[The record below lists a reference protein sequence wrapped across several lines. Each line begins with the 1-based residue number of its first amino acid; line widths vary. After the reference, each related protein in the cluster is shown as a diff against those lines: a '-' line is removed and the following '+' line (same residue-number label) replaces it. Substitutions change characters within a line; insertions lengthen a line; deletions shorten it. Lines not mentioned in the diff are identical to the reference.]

1 MFESSLDTERTFGHS
16 REVSRTHLRRRRL
29 AAAALL
35 VLALSISAPAVSAA
49 VTGHSSRRADAPDR
63 YVVQVGDIVAM
74 LVGEPG
80 RGDMRALARGD
91 VTTTVGLVLGSPDFQ
106 RR

>member
-1 MFESSLDTERTFGHS
+1 VPGVA
-16 REVSRTHLRRRRL
+16 VSRWLKQ
-29 AAAALL
+29 A
-35 VLALSISAPAVSAA
+35 
-49 VTGHSSRRADAPDR
+49 GFDR
-63 YVVQVGDIVAM
+63 EPYDRQVGDIVAM

-80 RGDMRALARGD
+80 TGDMRALARGD

>member
-1 MFESSLDTERTFGHS
+1 M
-16 REVSRTHLRRRRL
+16 
-29 AAAALL
+29 
-35 VLALSISAPAVSAA
+35 LSGPYGSGVDQANYFLGKFKP
-49 VTGHSSRRADAPDR
+49 
-63 YVVQVGDIVAM
+63 QVGDIVAM